1 MTRLLSSLAAAVCW
15 LGLLLPTAAGLLPS
29 AHAVTRMP
37 QPAHARAGP
46 LPVVMGR
53 KGRPKMPA
61 GMVRALIGI
70 RNPCPLCVEYAPS
83 LSPELSEGAC
93 VSDSLHPRSKAAR
106 SRRWAPTRRRLRTAH
121 R

>member
-1 MTRLLSSLAAAVCW
+1 MTRLPSTLAAAVCW

-29 AHAVTRMP
+29 AHAVARMP

-61 GMVRALIGI
+61 GMVRAHWD
-70 RNPCPLCVEYAPS
+70 P
-83 LSPELSEGAC
+83 
-93 VSDSLHPRSKAAR
+93 
-106 SRRWAPTRRRLRTAH
+106 
-121 R
+121 

>member
-1 MTRLLSSLAAAVCW
+1 MTRLPSSLAAAVCW

-70 RNPCPLCVEYAPS
+70 RNPRPLCVEYGRALS
-83 LSPELSEGAC
+83 LSPELSLRVLAC
-93 VSDSLHPRSKAAR
+93 PTLFTLAAR
-106 SRRWAPTRRRLRTAH
+106 RPAADDGIQPAGAF
-121 R
+121 